1 MPPKKIG
8 VLTYTREYANIGT
21 NMQSYCT
28 FKAVQRAYPNDH
40 VELVN
45 YSGWKPNMRPY
56 LSQVS
61 LKSLWYDLVRIMK
74 YKKFFR
80 EQLVFGKESL
90 ISGDLQK
97 SLTFI
102 RDQNYD
108 AIYVGSDTLLELTR
122 AHKDELTAY
131 WLDETIRAKK
141 FLLAAS
147 ALNVTF
153 EGISEKQQAAMQ
165 KTVDDYQL
173 LGVRDEATHRLLA
186 NFVKPGDIRLKTIP
200 DPTFDYDIDHSYV
213 EKYFAKKK
221 LKISKPMICL
231 HLLRD
236 TTWAVEL
243 ADMFR
248 KEGYMVA
255 SLRPAH
261 YADIIFTDL
270 SPFEHVGLYKYFE
283 LVITH
288 RFHDSIFCFKN
299 LTPVIVF
306 PERVHD
312 VTAHG
317 ESKNATLF
325 KSFNVHELNY
335 IANKNTITAAYLFSI
350 YKDAIKNFKNNEEF
364 IKARLRSNKE
374 EYQGFLKDSK
384 NMIA

>member
-1 MPPKKIG
+1 MGKKIG

-28 FKAVQRAYPNDH
+28 LKAVQRAYPDDR

-45 YSGWKPNMRPY
+45 YSGWKPAMRPY

-61 LKSLWYDLVRIMK
+61 LKSLWYDLVRILK

-80 EQLVFGKESL
+80 EELVFGKESL
-90 ISGDLQK
+90 ISDDLQK
-97 SLTFI
+97 SLAFI

-131 WLDETIRAKK
+131 WLDDTIPSKK

-153 EGISEKQQAAMQ
+153 EGITEKQKAAMQ
-165 KTVDDYQL
+165 KTVDDYRL
-173 LGVRDEATHRLLA
+173 LGVRDAVTHRLIA
-186 NFVKPGDIRLKTIP
+186 SFTKPGDNRLSTIP
-200 DPTFDYDIDHSYV
+200 DPTFAYDIDHSYV
-213 EKYFAKKK
+213 EKYFEKKK
-221 LKISKPMICL
+221 LKINKPMVCL

-236 TTWAVEL
+236 TTWATEL

-248 KEGYMVA
+248 KEDYIVA
-255 SLRPAH
+255 SLRPAR

-288 RFHDSIFCFKN
+288 RFHDSIFCIKN

-306 PERVHD
+306 PERIHD

-325 KSFNVHELNY
+325 KSFNIDKLNY
-335 IANKNTITAAYLFSI
+335 IPNKNTITAEYLVSI
-350 YKDAIKNFKNNEEF
+350 YKDAIKSFKDNEEF
-364 IKARLRSNKE
+364 IKKRLKKNRE
-374 EYQGFLKDSK
+374 EYEGFIADSK
-384 NMIA
+384 NR